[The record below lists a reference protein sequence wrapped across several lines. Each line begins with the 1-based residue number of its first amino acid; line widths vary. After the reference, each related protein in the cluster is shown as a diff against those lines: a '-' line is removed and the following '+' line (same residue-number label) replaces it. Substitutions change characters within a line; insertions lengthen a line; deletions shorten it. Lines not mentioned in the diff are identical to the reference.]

1 MIDGGFVHLPVPAS
15 PLLGVGFAVV
25 GEAVIITEGRVEGTE
40 LTTTDGR
47 REIVT
52 EGMLEEATEGPL
64 EAATEGP
71 LEAATEGPLEAATE
85 GPLEAAT
92 EGPLEAA
99 TEGPLEGDGE
109 DSSRLGL
116 GVGLRVG
123 EIVIDAKGKVE
134 GMELAVIDGR
144 AEGNGETG
152 VGVISVPAPRIRK
165 GEIG

>member
-52 EGMLEEATEGPL
+52 EGMLEE
-64 EAATEGP
+64 ATEGP